1 MPPPPS
7 PLLPIPW
14 LRVSSSPVFAAKT
27 KTAPSDDSAKTMH
40 ESCVCARVRACMHAC
55 ECVCVRVRM
64 GVQQNARV
72 DGSGNISSVS
82 SEVSSF
88 GLQVYPSDF
97 EAFLTRPQVQLCN
110 MASSF
115 SLDKTPQSSV
125 GMMLMHGAE
134 MARKGQDLEV
144 RVDGRP

>member
-1 MPPPPS
+1 
-7 PLLPIPW
+7 
-14 LRVSSSPVFAAKT
+14 
-27 KTAPSDDSAKTMH
+27 
-40 ESCVCARVRACMHAC
+40 
-55 ECVCVRVRM
+55 M

-97 EAFLTRPQVQLCN
+97 EAVLTRPQVQPCN

-134 MARKGQDLEV
+134 MARKGEDLEV